1 MDYVFGIDVGG
12 TSIKV
17 GLFTAEGALV
27 AVSKIPTGSLVSEA
41 AFAQVTEGLKELLA
55 DNGAGVGDVVGVG
68 LDVPGP
74 VDDAGRVGMLPNTS
88 LDPEGLQA
96 AIKRE
101 FPGAALAF
109 VNDANAA
116 ALGELWQGTAKGTK
130 SMVLVALGTGVGAGV
145 VVDGSL
151 VAGAFGAGG
160 EIGHVTV
167 NRDETLVCGCG
178 RSGCLEQYASAKG
191 IVRVYREECD
201 LEGQDPVP
209 LAGPTDTLSVF
220 NAYRAGDRAAEL
232 AISTMTDY
240 LGFALAN
247 VSCILD
253 PELYLIGGGVGE
265 GFDLFADDL
274 RASFQHYCLAASS
287 RARILPA
294 SLGNQAAMYGSAY
307 QALQARAEA

>member
-1 MDYVFGIDVGG
+1 MNYVFGIDVGG
-12 TSIKV
+12 TSIKA
-17 GLFTAEGALV
+17 GLFTEDGDLV
-27 AVSKIPTGSLVSEA
+27 AVTKIPTGSLVSEA
-41 AFAQVTEGLKELLA
+41 AFAQVTEGLKALLS
-55 DNGAGVGDVVGVG
+55 DQGVEVESVVGVG
-68 LDVPGP
+68 LDIPGP
-74 VDDAGRVGMLPNTS
+74 VDDAGEVGMLPNIS

-96 AIKRE
+96 ALRHT
-101 FPGAALAF
+101 FSGAVLAF

-116 ALGELWQGTAKGTK
+116 ALGELWQGSARGTD

-145 VVDGSL
+145 VVDGKL

-160 EIGHVTV
+160 EIGHLTV

-191 IVRVYREECD
+191 IVRMYREECE
-201 LEGQDPVP
+201 LEGHEPVH
-209 LAGPTDTLSVF
+209 LDGPTDTLSVF
-220 NAYRAGDRAAEL
+220 NAWRAGDRAAQL
-232 AISTMTDY
+232 AIATMTDY

-247 VSCILD
+247 VSCVLD

-274 RASFQHYCLAASS
+274 RAAFHHHCLSASS

-307 QALQARAEA
+307 QALQARV

>member
-1 MDYVFGIDVGG
+1 MEYVFGIDVGG

-17 GLFTAEGALV
+17 GLFGTEGDLV
-27 AVSKIPTGSLVSEA
+27 AVTKIPTGSLVSEA
-41 AFAQVTEGLKELLA
+41 AFAQVTEGLKALLA
-55 DNGAGVGDVVGVG
+55 DNGATPDDVVGVG

-96 AIKRE
+96 SIRRT
-101 FPGAALAF
+101 FPAASLAF

-145 VVDGSL
+145 VVDGNL

-191 IVRVYREECD
+191 IVRMYREECE

-209 LAGPTDTLSVF
+209 LDGPTDTLSVF

-274 RASFQHYCLAASS
+274 RASFQHYCLAACSK
-287 RARILPA
+287 ARILPA

-307 QALQARAEA
+307 QALQARV

>member
-1 MDYVFGIDVGG
+1 MEYVFGIDIGG

-17 GLFTAEGALV
+17 GLFDTVGHLI
-27 AVSKIPTGSLVSEA
+27 AVTKIPTGSLVSEA
-41 AFAQVTEGLKELLA
+41 AFAQVTEGLKGLLA
-55 DNGAGVGDVVGVG
+55 DQGASIEDIVGVG
-68 LDVPGP
+68 LDIPGP
-74 VDDAGRVGMLPNTS
+74 VDAEGKVGMLPNIS
-88 LDPEGLQA
+88 LDPDGLRA
-96 AIKRE
+96 AISTA
-101 FPGAALAF
+101 FPVASLAF

-116 ALGELWQGTAKGTK
+116 ALGELWQGTAKGAE

-160 EIGHVTV
+160 EVGHITV
-167 NRDETLVCGCG
+167 NREETLVCGCG

-191 IVRVYREECD
+191 IVRMYREECD
-201 LEGQDPVP
+201 LEGQDPVH
-209 LAGPTDTLSVF
+209 LDGPTDTLSVF

-232 AISTMTDY
+232 AISSMTDY

-247 VSCILD
+247 ISCIID

-265 GFDLFADDL
+265 GFDLFADSL
-274 RASFQHYCLAASS
+274 RASFQHYCLAACSK
-287 RARILPA
+287 ARILPA

-307 QALQARAEA
+307 QALQARS